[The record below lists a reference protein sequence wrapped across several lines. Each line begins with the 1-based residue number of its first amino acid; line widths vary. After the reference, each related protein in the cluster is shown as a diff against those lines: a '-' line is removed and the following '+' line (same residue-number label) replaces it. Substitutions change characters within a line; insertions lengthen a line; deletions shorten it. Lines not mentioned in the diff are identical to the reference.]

1 MAGGHSVFNLVFN
14 TKLIFNNNL
23 YYYYKL
29 IYNLYLNYIYLCSL
43 EQVEPPGTGLLF
55 SLQTVDSF
63 FLWCW
68 GFELEFQICWASIV
82 LSHTPN
88 SENVVF
94 NVNRLIV
101 KCVLFTSTS

>member
-1 MAGGHSVFNLVFN
+1 MAAGHSVFNLVF
-14 TKLIFNNNL
+14 TSI
-23 YYYYKL
+23 
-29 IYNLYLNYIYLCSL
+29 LNYLCSL

-55 SLQTVDSF
+55 RLQTVDS

-68 GFELEFQICWASIV
+68 GFELEFQICCTSIL

-88 SENVVF
+88 SENIVF